1 MKPKPSRTALMCAA
15 LLLGTPALAERA
27 DRDKPITLEADRV
40 TVDDRNK
47 IHTYAGNVTLTQ
59 GTMVIRTDRL
69 VVSQDTAG
77 FFKGVATGG
86 PGGLARIRQKR
97 EGRDEYMD
105 GEAERIEHDG
115 NSERTQFFNRAYIKS
130 GQDEVR
136 GQYIVYDALS
146 ENYTVTSGPDGTVAK
161 PRPGQDTRVRV
172 VIQPRNKDT
181 SGRPEAP
188 RPTEPGASAP
198 DAQPPNQ
205 ENRQ

>member
-1 MKPKPSRTALMCAA
+1 MQRPLLPVAA
-15 LLLGTPALAERA
+15 MLLLLAAAPAGAERA
-27 DRDKPITLEADRV
+27 DRSKPITLEADRV

-47 IHTYAGNVTLTQ
+47 IHTYAGNVALTQ
-59 GTMVIRTDRL
+59 GSLSIRADR
-69 VVSQDTAG
+69 VVVAQDAAG

-115 NSERTQFFNRAYIKS
+115 YSERTQFFNRAYIRS

-136 GQYIVYDALS
+136 GEYIVYDALT

-172 VIQPRNKDT
+172 VIQPRNKDAAP
-181 SGRPEAP
+181 PEAP
-188 RPTEPGASAP
+188 RPPSGATAP
-198 DAQPPNQ
+198 ETPQPRQ